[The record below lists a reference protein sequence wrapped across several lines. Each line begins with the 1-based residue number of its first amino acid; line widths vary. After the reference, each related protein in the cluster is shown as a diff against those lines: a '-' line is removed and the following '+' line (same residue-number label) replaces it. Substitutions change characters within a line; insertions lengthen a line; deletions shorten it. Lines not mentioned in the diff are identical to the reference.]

1 MLRDLQLDDVS
12 LPAFD
17 SYLLSYDIAR
27 PANNATMTTVTA
39 TPQAPAT
46 AADITILPAD
56 ADLNTAG
63 HQVEIPIDRDTLISV
78 RIADSDRRVAPLTY
92 TVTVH
97 GNGSP

>member
-1 MLRDLQLDDVS
+1 MS
-12 LPAFD
+12 LPAFN
-17 SYLLSYDIAR
+17 SYLSSYDVDH
-27 PANNATMTTVTA
+27 PDNGVTMTTVTA

-63 HQVEIPIDRDTLISV
+63 HQVELPIDRDTLISV
-78 RIADSDRRVAPLTY
+78 QIADSDGRVAPLTY